1 MNEVWFKFDSDDDD
15 EPSHEANVT
24 MTEDGFAVEWS
35 NVDVGQVTR
44 VEFDTLADA
53 YDFLQD
59 SGYVYYGVG
68 DE

>member
-15 EPSHEANVT
+15 GPSHEANVT
-24 MTEDGFAVEWS
+24 MTEDGFTVEWS

-44 VEFDTLADA
+44 VKFDTLEDA
-53 YDFLQD
+53 YEMLWD